1 MSALLLMYEIAKNN
15 SDSFGGSILI
25 VDDDADIA
33 SSFSIG
39 LEDGSFE
46 VYTYND
52 SLDAL
57 LNFKPSSTNI
67 RQECS

>member
-15 SDSFGGSILI
+15 SDSLGGRILI

-39 LEDGSFE
+39 LEDVSFGSIH
-46 VYTYND
+46 
-52 SLDAL
+52 L
-57 LNFKPSSTNI
+57 
-67 RQECS
+67 Q